1 MGKRGSRSEGS
12 ADVGGASQR
21 RFVNI
26 AAALTATGG
35 LLFGYD
41 TGVISGALLF
51 IKQDFAPL
59 SPFLQGIIVS
69 TLLVGAVVGA
79 LSGGPLSDR
88 IGRRPTAL
96 LAAVVFGAGAL
107 AVAFAPSV
115 TFIIFGRFLLG
126 LGVGLA
132 SMIVPLY
139 IAEIAPADRRGALV
153 SLNQLM
159 ITIGILVSYI
169 VGVIFTP
176 IEGWRYMFGVALI
189 PALILGIGMFTL
201 PESPRWLFEH
211 GQLDRARSVLDRS
224 RSPEEVE
231 LEIQEM
237 EQIKGQETREERVS
251 YGELFAPFVRP
262 ALIIGI
268 GLAIFQQITGINTV
282 IYYAPT

>member
-1 MGKRGSRSEGS
+1 MSAGS

-26 AAALTATGG
+26 AAAITATGG

-132 SMIVPLY
+132 S
-139 IAEIAPADRRGALV
+139 
-153 SLNQLM
+153 
-159 ITIGILVSYI
+159 
-169 VGVIFTP
+169 
-176 IEGWRYMFGVALI
+176 
-189 PALILGIGMFTL
+189 
-201 PESPRWLFEH
+201 
-211 GQLDRARSVLDRS
+211 
-224 RSPEEVE
+224 
-231 LEIQEM
+231 
-237 EQIKGQETREERVS
+237 
-251 YGELFAPFVRP
+251 
-262 ALIIGI
+262 
-268 GLAIFQQITGINTV
+268 
-282 IYYAPT
+282 